1 MSETQLPEE
10 SGQKQKDFYIK
21 LRDKVTTWSENK
33 TDTKPEYAN
42 YILLVP
48 DFFYLLVKLSL
59 DDRVPAMDKAKF
71 AGVLAYIFS
80 PIDFVPEAFFGPLG
94 YLDDLVL
101 ACYVINLYV
110 NQKEE
115 ANRAVVSELWPGDQD
130 LLSTIQS
137 VLKKADE
144 WIGSG
149 ALNKL
154 KEVYETFSKKQ
165 DKL

>member
-1 MSETQLPEE
+1 MSETKWPEE
-10 SGQKQKDFYIK
+10 SDQKQKDFYIK
-21 LRDKVTTWSENK
+21 LRDKVTTWYENK
-33 TDTKPEYAN
+33 TDTKPEYAD
-42 YILLVP
+42 YILLIP

-101 ACYVINLYV
+101 ACYVLNLYV
-110 NQKEE
+110 NQKKG
-115 ANRAVVSELWPGDQD
+115 ASRAVVSELWPGDQD

-137 VLKKADE
+137 VLKKADK

-149 ALNKL
+149 VLNKL

>member
-1 MSETQLPEE
+1 MSETKWPEE
-10 SGQKQKDFYIK
+10 SDQKQKDFYIK
-21 LRDKVTTWSENK
+21 LRDKVTTWYENK
-33 TDTKPEYAN
+33 TDTKPEYAD
-42 YILLVP
+42 YILLIP

-80 PIDFVPEAFFGPLG
+80 PIDFLPEAFFGPLG

-101 ACYVINLYV
+101 ACYVLNLYV

-137 VLKKADE
+137 VLKKADK

-149 ALNKL
+149 ALTKL
-154 KEVYETFSKKQ
+154 KEVYETLSKKQ

>member
-1 MSETQLPEE
+1 MSETKWPEE
-10 SGQKQKDFYIK
+10 SDQKQKDFYIK
-21 LRDKVTTWSENK
+21 LRDKVTTWYENK
-33 TDTKPEYAN
+33 TDTKPEYAD
-42 YILLVP
+42 YILLIP

-101 ACYVINLYV
+101 ACYVLNLYV
-110 NQKEE
+110 NQKKG

-137 VLKKADE
+137 VLKKADK

-149 ALNKL
+149 ALTKL
-154 KEVYETFSKKQ
+154 KEVYETLSKKQ

>member
-10 SGQKQKDFYIK
+10 SGQKQTDFYIK
-21 LRDKVTTWSENK
+21 LRDKVTTWYENK

-42 YILLVP
+42 YILLIP

-115 ANRAVVSELWPGDQD
+115 VNRAVVSELWPGDQD

-137 VLKKADE
+137 VLKKADK

>member
-10 SGQKQKDFYIK
+10 SDQKQKDFYIK
-21 LRDKVTTWSENK
+21 LRDKVTTWYENK
-33 TDTKPEYAN
+33 TDTKPEYAD
-42 YILLVP
+42 YILLIP

-101 ACYVINLYV
+101 ACYVLNLYV

-137 VLKKADE
+137 VLKKADK

-154 KEVYETFSKKQ
+154 KEVYDTFSKKQ